1 MRPFTGKLVKAT
13 KESYSPICFLSVLCK
28 IHPHHPP
35 PTQIVNSD
43 NGLTLAFNSSP
54 TKMTGDKNMPLDT
67 IISTTYSRNYN
78 SAYST
83 VSEAAFFLLSC
94 LIFSSVFPWKIN
106 FWICKQ
112 KIIKLK
118 ILKSK
123 RMKFDLQMTNHV
135 FWHTS
140 SIYRI
145 SPNEWK
151 LHSLHG

>member
-1 MRPFTGKLVKAT
+1 M
-13 KESYSPICFLSVLCK
+13 
-28 IHPHHPP
+28 
-35 PTQIVNSD
+35 NSD
-43 NGLTLAFNSSP
+43 NGLTLAFNNSP
-54 TKMTGDKNMPLDT
+54 AEMTGDKNMPLDT
-67 IISTTYSRNYN
+67 IISATYSRNYN
-78 SAYST
+78 SASST
-83 VSEAAFFLLSC
+83 GSEAAFFPLIC

-123 RMKFDLQMTNHV
+123 RMKFDLQMTNHHV

-140 SIYRI
+140 SIHRI

-151 LHSLHG
+151 LPFSSWLAHSFIYSTNTDAFCTQSTMPDIWDTNKF